1 MKTNP
6 SPTFPAF
13 PGDAA
18 VVTPNDGNNFEPSVI
33 YTGTGGTIR
42 VLTAEGTDVTFNNAL
57 SGSIL
62 PVRVVRVWATNTTA
76 TSMVRIF

>member
-1 MKTNP
+1 MKTNA

-18 VVTPNDGNNFEPSVI
+18 VVTPNDDNNFEPSVI

-42 VLTAEGTDVTFNNAL
+42 VLTAEGTDITVTNLAA
-57 SGSIL
+57 GSIL
-62 PVRVVRVWATNTTA
+62 PVRVVRVFSTTTTA
-76 TSMVRIF
+76 TDIIRIF